1 MCVEIETSL
10 APYDLLSIC
19 QDIENKLNRVRVIRW
34 GPRTIDVDVLFYDD
48 IVSDDEKLLIPHP
61 RIKER
66 AFVLVPLMDLNKEL
80 TIEGKTIEAY
90 LNDLSQEERDEV
102 KEFKL

>member
-1 MCVEIETSL
+1 M
-10 APYDLLSIC
+10 
-19 QDIENKLNRVRVIRW
+19 
-34 GPRTIDVDVLFYDD
+34 LFYDD

-80 TIEGKTIEAY
+80 SIDGKTIEAY
-90 LNDLSQEERDEV
+90 LEHLSQNERDEV
-102 KEFKL
+102 KKFRL